1 LGTTTGERR
10 LKIVQIL
17 IRHKVK
23 DYKKRV
29 PLFDEHAAKRKASG
43 AKFL

>member
-1 LGTTTGERR
+1 
-10 LKIVQIL
+10 
-17 IRHKVK
+17 VK